1 MSGQIFVCALVLCA
15 CVCVCVCVSAHPC
28 VPDWL
33 WYPYRYL
40 TPEDAVVISVWNARK
55 SNRGDSSAGFLGCV
69 RLKPQDLG
77 RLKDTGCEHC
87 LSVLSPL
94 LPHPL
99 CPSPSDQHL
108 ELTKGRSSEEIA
120 VKGHVVISLTCS
132 DRQSSVTT
140 LLAHSSAD
148 QLPEG

>member
-1 MSGQIFVCALVLCA
+1 M
-15 CVCVCVCVSAHPC
+15 
-28 VPDWL
+28 
-33 WYPYRYL
+33 
-40 TPEDAVVISVWNARK
+40 
-55 SNRGDSSAGFLGCV
+55 SSACPPACTTAAQL
-69 RLKPQDLG
+69 
-77 RLKDTGCEHC
+77 
-87 LSVLSPL
+87 
-94 LPHPL
+94 L

-140 LLAHSSAD
+140 LLAHSAAD